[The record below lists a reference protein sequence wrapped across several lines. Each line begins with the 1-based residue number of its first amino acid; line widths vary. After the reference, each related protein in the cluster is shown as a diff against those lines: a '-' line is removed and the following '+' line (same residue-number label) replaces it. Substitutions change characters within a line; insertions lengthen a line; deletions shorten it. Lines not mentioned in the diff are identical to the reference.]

1 MLAAV
6 NLPTLDG
13 MTSGPSST
21 LDGVVPAIEQLERA
35 LGEERIRLAAI
46 LRALVGDER
55 LQRLERLAA
64 QRRSEFDGLDFI
76 GESRLGSGQSLW
88 GWEEFHS
95 DVLALLLNP
104 KERHG
109 LGDSFLRALLRRI
122 GISPDIG
129 AVDLSAA
136 EVVREWEHEVDGQ
149 TGYLDILVVDRDA
162 QILCAI
168 ENKTFSSEHDEQ
180 LTRYRI
186 ALDVAYPA
194 FAKCHAFLTP
204 QGTDPLREKERGH
217 WTALP
222 YSAVFEIVQQMA
234 ADGENPMTP
243 DVRAFMRLYATT
255 LRRNLVPD
263 TSVSQLARRI
273 YLEHREAVEL
283 LLENRPDWAAELK
296 PAFKKAIE
304 RQPDWRLDHEINN
317 AVRFRANVWDR
328 YEVTRTGSGWENDSD
343 ALVLFEFVIQGGQP
357 LFQVWMTPANE
368 DNQKFRKCLFEAV
381 KQRPSLFNPRESSF
395 RDSWIVLHRDEDYM
409 LEENDLGLGWDNG
422 TTRAKLES
430 WVADFT
436 ATRLPR
442 MNQVIVDCLEEYE
455 AEGES

>member
-1 MLAAV
+1 MRKV
-6 NLPTLDG
+6 SIIHTLF
-13 MTSGPSST
+13 
-21 LDGVVPAIEQLERA
+21 A
-35 LGEERIRLAAI
+35 
-46 LRALVGDER
+46 DER
-55 LQRLERLAA
+55 LQRLEKLAA

-95 DVLALLLNP
+95 DVLAFLLNP
-104 KERHG
+104 KELHG
-109 LGDSFLRALLRRI
+109 LGGRFLQALLRRA
-122 GISPDIG
+122 GISQV
-129 AVDLSAA
+129 AVAGGFSAA
-136 EVVREWEHEVDGQ
+136 EVSREWENEVDGQ
-149 TGYLDILVVDRDA
+149 LGYLDILVVDHEA
-162 QILCAI
+162 QLLCAI
-168 ENKTFSSEHDEQ
+168 ENKTFSSEHHEQ

-186 ALDVAYPA
+186 ALEDAYPG
-194 FAKCHAFLTP
+194 FAKCHVFLTP
-204 QGTDPLREKERGH
+204 QGTDPLREEERPH

-222 YSAVFEIVQQMA
+222 YSAVLELVRQIE
-234 ADGENPMTP
+234 ADGDRSLAP
-243 DVRAFMRLYATT
+243 DIRAFLRLYATT

-283 LLENRPDWAAELK
+283 LLANRPDWAAEIKPTLK
-296 PAFKKAIE
+296 EAIE

-317 AVRFRANVWDR
+317 AVRFRANLWDPH
-328 YEVTRTGSGWENDSD
+328 EVTRTGSGWESDSD
-343 ALVLFEFVIQGGQP
+343 ALLLIEFVIQGGQP
-357 LFQVWMTPANE
+357 LFQVWMSPANE
-368 DNQKFRKCLFEAV
+368 DNGKFRQSLFEAV